1 MNNRPSGT
9 QREFYGLI
17 EDKGAHPIMV
27 IRGAV
32 DADGQKIEH
41 VAYGVETLL
50 VDGQAVRHKLGAHP
64 GGFRRAEQFRKRPI
78 QERLAPGHRGHGVA
92 KHRGLLD
99 DARGDLRGEF
109 VTGVGRGIRIAVQ
122 AAQIASPR
130 RVDLKDPC
138 GSGQVHVSALAPSP
152 R

>member
-1 MNNRPSGT
+1 MSCMCVNNLAAMMAQLKNLPLCHRSFRVVVVCRSGKLNDLG
-9 QREFYGLI
+9 F
-17 EDKGAHPIMV
+17 ASS
-27 IRGAV
+27 
-32 DADGQKIEH
+32 
-41 VAYGVETLL
+41 L
-50 VDGQAVRHKLGAHP
+50 VQ
-64 GGFRRAEQFRKRPI
+64 
-78 QERLAPGHRGHGVA
+78 
-92 KHRGLLD
+92 
-99 DARGDLRGEF
+99 RGDLRGEF